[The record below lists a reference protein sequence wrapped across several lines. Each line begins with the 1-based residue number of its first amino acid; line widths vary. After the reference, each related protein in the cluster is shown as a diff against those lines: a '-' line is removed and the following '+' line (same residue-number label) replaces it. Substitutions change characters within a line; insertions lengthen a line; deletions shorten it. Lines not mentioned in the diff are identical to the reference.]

1 MATDDFFASGGD
13 NLISNKVEKGEIDE
27 KFDFDKDKLTCD
39 YIKKLNAPI
48 EIKDD
53 GRIRVID

>member
-1 MATDDFFASGGD
+1 MATDVFFASGVD